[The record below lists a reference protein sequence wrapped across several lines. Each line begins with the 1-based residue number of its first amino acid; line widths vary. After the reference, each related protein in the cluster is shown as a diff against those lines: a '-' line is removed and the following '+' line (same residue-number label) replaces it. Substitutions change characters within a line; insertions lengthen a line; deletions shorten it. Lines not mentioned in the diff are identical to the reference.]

1 MKVVKGCIIGYLK
14 ELRGNVKLCVILI
27 PIGSCFLLEV
37 CIGIFPLGYDTSAY
51 CITISQEHFYYAFNC
66 INIVSDLIL

>member
-37 CIGIFPLGYDTSAY
+37 CIGIFPLGYDTSASTLLFLRSLF
-51 CITISQEHFYYAFNC
+51 IMH
-66 INIVSDLIL
+66 LIA